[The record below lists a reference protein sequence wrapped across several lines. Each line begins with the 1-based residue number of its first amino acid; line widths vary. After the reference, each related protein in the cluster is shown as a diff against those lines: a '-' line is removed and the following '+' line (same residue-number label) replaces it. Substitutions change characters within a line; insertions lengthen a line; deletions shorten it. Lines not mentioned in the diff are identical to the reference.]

1 MDSEKLN
8 KLCGEAKI
16 RASKAYTQVG
26 FALYRTTDKEKLQ
39 ALKAAILC
47 INDLGKIKEQIENEI
62 SITKEDATKELEGVR
77 DYLIYTADCMGEFL
91 RCAILEKSNAEK
103 IEYIDDAIYR
113 FDNLERNRI
122 RLETLRERLNLEEEE
137 NDNQ

>member
-1 MDSEKLN
+1 MDFEKLN

-62 SITKEDATKELEGVR
+62 SITKDDAIKELECAR
-77 DYLIYTADCMGEFL
+77 DYLICTADCMGESL
-91 RCAILEKSNAEK
+91 RRAILEKSNAEK
-103 IEYIDDAIYR
+103 IKYIDDAIYG
-113 FDNLERNRI
+113 FGHLERHRI
-122 RLETLRERLNLEEEE
+122 LLEALRERLNLKEEE

>member
-1 MDSEKLN
+1 MDSKKLN

-39 ALKAAILC
+39 ALKAVILC
-47 INDLGKIKEQIENEI
+47 INDLEEIKEQIENEI
-62 SITKEDATKELEGVR
+62 SITKEDATEELECSKNYILSTSECIGKSIK
-77 DYLIYTADCMGEFL
+77 Y
-91 RCAILEKSNAEK
+91 AISGNSNAEMIK
-103 IEYIDDAIYR
+103 YINNAIYGL
-113 FDNLERNRI
+113 DCLNENRGY
-122 RLETLRERLNLEEEE
+122 LETLRERLNLEEQE

>member
-1 MDSEKLN
+1 MDSEKLS

-62 SITKEDATKELEGVR
+62 SITKEDATKELENIQIYFGEVSDGMYDFFGKALCETNR
-77 DYLIYTADCMGEFL
+77 DK
-91 RCAILEKSNAEK
+91 R
-103 IEYIDDAIYR
+103 IEYIEELLSD
-113 FDNLERNRI
+113 FDFLNKQRV
-122 RLETLRERLNLEEEE
+122 RLEALRERLNLEEEE